1 MIEFNEN
8 VWLEVEVKGQKG
20 RLLVREPNA
29 LEGARYYGALE
40 KARVRLR
47 AEDADGTALE
57 ALVQL
62 HLSLLTACVFASEG
76 FVQELDKEATP
87 AARSEWLVR
96 IPWVDLA
103 RIAGEVATVGYPKTS
118 AV

>member
-1 MIEFNEN
+1 MIEFSEN

-62 HLSLLTACVFASEG
+62 HLSLLTACVKASEG
-76 FVQELDKEATP
+76 WSVELNRDATSAEREA
-87 AARSEWLVR
+87 WLSM
-96 IPWVDLA
+96 IPWVDLSK
-103 RIAGEVATVGYPKTS
+103 IASEVSVVGYPKTS
-118 AV
+118 AE

>member
-1 MIEFNEN
+1 MIEFSEN
-8 VWLEVEVKGQKG
+8 VWLEVEVKGAKG

-62 HLSLLTACVFASEG
+62 HLSLLTACVSASEG
-76 FVQELDKEATP
+76 FSIELDKEATP
-87 AARSEWLVR
+87 AAREAWLAR

-103 RIAGEVATVGYPKTS
+103 RIAGEVAVVGYPKTS
-118 AV
+118 AG

>member
-1 MIEFNEN
+1 MIEFSEN

-40 KARVRLR
+40 KARTRLR
-47 AEDADGTALE
+47 GEDADASALE

-62 HLSLLTACVFASEG
+62 HLSLLTACVSASEG
-76 FVQELDKEATP
+76 FGQELDKDATP
-87 AARSEWLVR
+87 AAREAWLCR
-96 IPWVDLA
+96 LPWVDIA
-103 RIAGEVATVGYPKTS
+103 RIAGEVAVVGYPKTS

>member
-40 KARVRLR
+40 KARTRLR
-47 AEDADGTALE
+47 AEDADAGALE
-57 ALVQL
+57 AFVQL
-62 HLSLLTACVFASEG
+62 NVTLLTACVSASEG
-76 FVQELDKEATP
+76 FAKELDKEATP

-96 IPWVDLA
+96 IPWVDLNT
-103 RIAGEVATVGYPKTS
+103 IASEVASVGYPKTS

>member
-1 MIEFNEN
+1 MIEFSEN

-40 KARVRLR
+40 KARTRLR
-47 AEDADGTALE
+47 GEDADASALE

-62 HLSLLTACVFASEG
+62 HLSLLTACVSASDG
-76 FVQELDKEATP
+76 FGQELDKEATP
-87 AARSEWLVR
+87 AAREAWLCR
-96 IPWVDLA
+96 LPWVDIA
-103 RIAGEVATVGYPKTS
+103 RIAGEVAVVGYPKTS